1 MQPHVVSSNLVIILS
16 TVLATEEPPV
26 IVYFQGNDPAAGR
39 AHACL
44 CGRHQATHRAAIKLR
59 VVEDIRPQGFLL
71 PAYPSSATP
80 GPSMSRRQLP
90 HGLFQGIM
98 NRQYPLHIL
107 HLPTRRRTK
116 WKVHPYVLEPL
127 RTVEASGI
135 PIPAGA
141 YFGKE
146 KIQTT
151 GDHTASRAFLYSLE
165 LTEKG
170 KNLDVTP
177 LVEVGKI
184 TVVRQSAL

>member
-1 MQPHVVSSNLVIILS
+1 MEG
-16 TVLATEEPPV
+16 APV
-26 IVYFQGNDPAAGR
+26 RFR
-39 AHACL
+39 A
-44 CGRHQATHRAAIKLR
+44 I
-59 VVEDIRPQGFLL
+59 EDC
-71 PAYPSSATP
+71 
-80 GPSMSRRQLP
+80 
-90 HGLFQGIM
+90 
-98 NRQYPLHIL
+98 
-107 HLPTRRRTK
+107 
-116 WKVHPYVLEPL
+116 
-127 RTVEASGI
+127 EASGV